1 MTIANCLFSVD
12 CSGLDSASCYQC
24 VSLLKNLAAGG
35 RAIVCTIHQP
45 SAKLFMMFDHV
56 SEVSRYNWATTCD
69 FQQCG
74 ILTGVDSD
82 EAVHPHL
89 SLETPNNVCSVA

>member
-1 MTIANCLFSVD
+1 MFEITVFSVD

-56 SEVSRYNWATTCD
+56 SEVSIKKSNQ
-69 FQQCG
+69 FF
-74 ILTGVDSD
+74 
-82 EAVHPHL
+82 
-89 SLETPNNVCSVA
+89 VCS